1 MTHGTKVK
9 LVLNFKINFIGKF
22 MIIGTK
28 NILDAIG
35 KTPVVKLNKIAKN
48 LKCDLYAKCEFFNA
62 GGSIKDRIGFNM
74 VVHYRYAYA

>member
-1 MTHGTKVK
+1 
-9 LVLNFKINFIGKF
+9 
-22 MIIGTK
+22 MIIE
-28 NILDAIG
+28 NILEAIG

-74 VVHYRYAYA
+74 VVQAEKEGRIKPGDTLI